1 MLVKYTLQTSSG
13 YSRKIQDYIQGRG
26 RTSDFVFPNGC
37 KNVCPG
43 EYLFQQRTIELLFK
57 EIIVRKQRTGQ
68 ACSGHCLG
76 KRLSNVFRAE
86 APPSPLPTGMGL
98 ALALLAEAPCAEG
111 LPHVSRAPQ
120 DMRLMVLHPLG
131 SLKLF
136 SQCKYVGQSQGHS
149 IPTVSHLM
157 VDG

>member
-26 RTSDFVFPNGC
+26 RTSDFIFPNGC
-37 KNVCPG
+37 KNMCPG

-76 KRLSNVFRAE
+76 KRLSNISVAE
-86 APPSPLPTGMGL
+86 VPPSPVPTGTGL
-98 ALALLAEAPCAEG
+98 LLTLLAEAPCVEG
-111 LPHVSRAPQ
+111 LPQVSWAPQ
-120 DMRLMVLHPLG
+120 DMRLLVLYPRG

-136 SQCKYVGQSQGHS
+136 SQFKYVRQSQGH
-149 IPTVSHLM
+149 
-157 VDG
+157 